1 MSSQYTPP
9 GAGPLAQLP
18 VRWRVFANQTVLY
31 TQSVAEQLGLN
42 LTDLSC
48 TGIVSVEGPVTAGR
62 LAELAGLTTGA
73 ITGAIDRLERA
84 GYVRRESDP
93 NDRRRVVVVPV
104 TEKLVATV
112 APAFMPML
120 AATMQRMSSY
130 SEDQIRLFIELITDI
145 TEILREET
153 RRVRVQESAGEPGV
167 RADDSADQQDV

>member
-1 MSSQYTPP
+1 
-9 GAGPLAQLP
+9 
-18 VRWRVFANQTVLY
+18 VLY
-31 TQSVAEQLGLN
+31 TQAVAEQLGLN

-48 TGIVSVEGPVTAGR
+48 TGILSIEGPITAGR
-62 LAELAGLTTGA
+62 LAELTGLTTGA

-120 AATMQRMSSY
+120 ALTMQKMSSY
-130 SEDQIRLFIELITDI
+130 SEDEIRLFIELITDI
-145 TEILREET
+145 TEILRDET
-153 RRVRVQESAGEPGV
+153 RRVRTYDAAEGAVDTAPDPPEQP
-167 RADDSADQQDV
+167 DP